1 MAENYGTQNLV
12 SKDEFQHGS
21 SLVVVVRLCGAALSV
36 ALAIGIGVWA
46 YKLIIRDVSGIPVIA
61 ASKEPMR
68 IAPEEPGGTFTQ
80 NQGLSVNAVAEE
92 GSVPEPQKVTLAPRP
107 VVLVTDDLASKE
119 LKKKA
124 TAALRL
130 ANVDTTKLDINKLAD
145 SIANNG
151 SETENGTLKIDGKQV
166 ENALR
171 QALSSDLGQT
181 QLEDNRQI
189 KSSLRPRARPANLS
203 PIPNN
208 TEVFNVSEIA
218 HENIPA
224 GTALVQLGAFDSE
237 AIARTEWL
245 RLKKKFPS
253 FMAERARVIQRA
265 DRGGRVFYRLRAN
278 GFSDVNDARRF
289 CALLVA
295 NNADCIPVT
304 VR

>member
-1 MAENYGTQNLV
+1 
-12 SKDEFQHGS
+12 
-21 SLVVVVRLCGAALSV
+21 
-36 ALAIGIGVWA
+36 
-46 YKLIIRDVSGIPVIA
+46 
-61 ASKEPMR
+61 MR

-208 TEVFNVSEIA
+208 TEVFNFSEIA

>member
-1 MAENYGTQNLV
+1 MAENYATQKLSLEN
-12 SKDEFQHGS
+12 EFPDGS
-21 SLVVVVRLCGAALSV
+21 TLVVMARLCGAALSV
-36 ALAIGIGVWA
+36 VLAIGIGVWA

-68 IAPEEPGGTFTQ
+68 IAPEEPGGTSTQ
-80 NQGLSVNAVAEE
+80 NQGLSVNAIAEE
-92 GSVPEPQKVTLAPRP
+92 GSVPDPQTVILAPRP

-124 TAALRL
+124 TAALRV
-130 ANVDTTKLDINKLAD
+130 ANVDTTKLDINTLAD
-145 SIANNG
+145 SIANNY
-151 SETENGTLKIDGKQV
+151 SEREDGTLTIDGNQV
-166 ENALR
+166 EDALR

-181 QLEDNRQI
+181 QLEDNGRI
-189 KSSLRPRARPANLS
+189 KASLRPRARPTKLS

-208 TEVFNVSEIA
+208 VEASNVIEIVP
-218 HENIPA
+218 ENIPT

-237 AIARTEWL
+237 EIARTEWL
-245 RLKKKFPS
+245 RLNKTFPS

-278 GFSDVNDARRF
+278 GFTDLNDARRF
-289 CALLVA
+289 CTLLVA
-295 NNADCIPVT
+295 NDADCIPVT

>member
-1 MAENYGTQNLV
+1 MAKNSGTQKLS
-12 SKDEFQHGS
+12 SKNEVPDGS
-21 SLVVVVRLCGAALSV
+21 SLVVVARLCGATLSV

-68 IAPEEPGGTFTQ
+68 IAPEEPGGTSTQ

-92 GSVPEPQKVTLAPRP
+92 GSVSDPQKVTLAPRP

-119 LKKKA
+119 LNEKA
-124 TAALRL
+124 TAALRV
-130 ANVDTTKLDINKLAD
+130 ASVDTTKLDINTLAD
-145 SIANNG
+145 SIANNK
-151 SETENGTLKIDGKQV
+151 SEIEHRTLTIDGSQV
-166 ENALR
+166 EDALR
-171 QALSSDLGQT
+171 QALSSGSGQT
-181 QLEDNRQI
+181 QVEDNRQI
-189 KSSLRPRARPANLS
+189 KSSMRPRARPKNLS

-208 TEVFNVSEIA
+208 LEASNAIEIA
-218 HENIPA
+218 PENIPA

-245 RLKKKFPS
+245 RLNKKFPS

-278 GFSDVNDARRF
+278 GFADLNDARRF
-289 CALLVA
+289 CVLLVA